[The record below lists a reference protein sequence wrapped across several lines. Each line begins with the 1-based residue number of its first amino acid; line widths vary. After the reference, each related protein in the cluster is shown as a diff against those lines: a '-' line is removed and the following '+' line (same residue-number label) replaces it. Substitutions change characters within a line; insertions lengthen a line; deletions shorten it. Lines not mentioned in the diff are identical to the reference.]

1 MELLTAKYLPE
12 YRAQLDVALDDALAQ
27 LTEAVN
33 TGSRAGAGSGSS
45 DLMRLYESAVHS
57 SQIEGSKVTVQLF
70 KDTMEAAGDRPKP
83 RDIQEVADLV
93 SAYQFAQQH
102 PLNTANLLEAHRIA
116 SALLVH
122 ANDQGQW
129 RTKGVKVGNAIT
141 TVYMAPHQSLIPGL
155 MAQLMDE
162 THGLMA
168 RKFDRTEAFYHASM
182 LHLAFVNIHPF
193 IDGNGRSARLLEKW
207 FLAKHI
213 GNIAWSIRSEKYII
227 NHRDEYYDALGRL
240 GNQWGALNYD
250 LCIPFL
256 LLLPRSLRNK

>member
-1 MELLTAKYLPE
+1 MILLPDNYLPA
-12 YRAQLDVALDDALAQ
+12 YRAQLDVAMDDALAQ
-27 LTEAVN
+27 LTEAV
-33 TGSRAGAGSGSS
+33 SAGSG
-45 DLMRLYESAVHS
+45 DLMRVYESAVHS

-70 KDTMEAAGDRPKP
+70 KATMEAAGEQPKP
-83 RDIQEVADLV
+83 RDVQEVADLV

-116 SALLVH
+116 STLLVH

-141 TVYMAPHQSLIPGL
+141 TVYMAPHQTLVPGL
-155 MAQLMDE
+155 MDQLMQEVDALSSKKLA
-162 THGLMA
+162 T
-168 RKFDRTEAFYHASM
+168 DEAFYYAAL

-213 GNIAWSIRSEKYII
+213 GPIAWSIRSEKYII
-227 NHRDEYYDALGRL
+227 NHRDEYYDTLALL
-240 GNQWGALNYD
+240 GNQWGILDYD